1 MSRIVFLDRGTIGP
15 QVELVKPHGEHEWIE
30 HLRSG
35 SADVL
40 ERLRGAQIAVTNK
53 VPLRRDVL
61 AQLPELKFI
70 SVAATGYDVIDM
82 DACRDFGITVS
93 NVRGYAVHSVPEHV
107 MALILALKR
116 QLPRYRAD
124 VLGGEWARSKQFCF
138 FVDPIEDLAGKTL
151 GIIGGGSI
159 GGSVGHLAQAFGMRV
174 IYAAR
179 KGASATTTR
188 VNFDEFLAQSDVITL
203 HCPLTP
209 ETKGLIGRP
218 EFAKMAKRP
227 VIINTAR
234 GGLVNEEDAAF
245 ALAEGLISGLGFDV
259 TTPEPPPPG
268 NALMAIAHLPNVI
281 LTPHTA
287 WASTEAMTTL
297 WAQVVESIDAFE
309 AGAPIRVLN

>member
-1 MSRIVFLDRGTIGP
+1 MARIVFLDRGTIGP
-15 QVELVKPHGEHEWIE
+15 KVDLVHPSGDHTWIE
-30 HLRSG
+30 HSRTDPQ
-35 SADVL
+35 DVL
-40 ERLRGAQIAVTNK
+40 ERLRGAQIALTNK

-61 AQLPELKFI
+61 EQLPDLKFI

-82 DACRDFGITVS
+82 AACRDLGITVS

-116 QLPRYRAD
+116 QLAGYRAD
-124 VLGGEWARSKQFCF
+124 VLADEWARSKQFCF
-138 FVDPIEDLAGKTL
+138 FTHPIEDLSGKTL

-159 GGSVGHLAQAFGMRV
+159 GASVGHLAQAFGMRV

-179 KGASATTTR
+179 RGEAGTATR
-188 VNFDEFLAQSDVITL
+188 VAFDDFLAQSDVITL

-209 ETKGLIGRP
+209 DTRGLIGAP
-218 EFAKMAKRP
+218 EFAKMVRRP

-234 GGLVNEEDAAF
+234 GGLVDEAEAAI
-245 ALAEGLISGLGFDV
+245 AVQQGLVSGLGFDV
-259 TTPEPPPPG
+259 TTPEPPLPD

-287 WASTEAMTTL
+287 WASFEAMTTL
-297 WAQVVESIDAFE
+297 WGQVIESIEAFE
-309 AGAPIRVLN
+309 AGAPVRVLN